1 MQKKF
6 DSHYLINNVLDE
18 WDYESIPLDPEENEW
33 IFAIYHDGCIKI
45 NDALAEEKRF
55 KPECLV
61 IDKDGYNNSLVF
73 IYACENQGIFE
84 VGEVNHKLLKNNEP
98 YKTALNLCFD
108 RVVLHNS
115 GLIHQR
121 FISDSGLIVQGFIT
135 YSELMYQGSIIS
147 EDLKSLKKNLD
158 EGLQDQQ
165 PPDEGIDYIS
175 EFINICGK
183 YGLNKSNYETA
194 YGLNDR
200 STNEDYFNACN
211 ALKKEIED

>member
-1 MQKKF
+1 MQKNF
-6 DSHYLINNVLDE
+6 DSNYLINNVLDE
-18 WDYESIPLDPEENEW
+18 WDCESIPLDPEEDEW
-33 IFAIYHDGCIKI
+33 IFFIYHDGCIKI

-98 YKTALNLCFD
+98 YKTALNICFD

-115 GLIHQR
+115 GLIHQ
-121 FISDSGLIVQGFIT
+121 G
-135 YSELMYQGSIIS
+135 YMSEWDA
-147 EDLKSLKKNLD
+147 ENLKSLKKDPD
-158 EGLQDQQ
+158 EGLQDQHSNIILV
-165 PPDEGIDYIS
+165 PDEGVDYIS
-175 EFINICGK
+175 KFINICGK
-183 YGLNKSNYETA
+183 YGLNKSKYETA

-211 ALKKEIED
+211 ALKEEIED

>member
-1 MQKKF
+1 MQKNF
-6 DSHYLINNVLDE
+6 DSNYLINNVLDE
-18 WDYESIPLDPEENEW
+18 WDCESIPLDPEEDEW
-33 IFAIYHDGCIKI
+33 IFFIYHDGCIKI

-98 YKTALNLCFD
+98 YKTALNICFD
-108 RVVLHNS
+108 RIVLRNS
-115 GLIHQR
+115 GLIHQGYM
-121 FISDSGLIVQGFIT
+121 SEWDAKNLI
-135 YSELMYQGSIIS
+135 
-147 EDLKSLKKNLD
+147 KSLKKDPD

-165 PPDEGIDYIS
+165 AGVILVPDKDIDYIS
-175 EFINICGK
+175 KFINICGK

-194 YGLNDR
+194 YGLNDK
-200 STNEDYFNACN
+200 STNEDYFNAYN

>member
-18 WDYESIPLDPEENEW
+18 WDYESVLLDPEEDEC

-45 NDALAEEKRF
+45 NDALAEEMRF

-73 IYACENQGIFE
+73 IYACEKQGIFE

-98 YKTALNLCFD
+98 YKTALNICFD

-115 GLIHQR
+115 GLIHQG
-121 FISDSGLIVQGFIT
+121 FISD
-135 YSELMYQGSIIS
+135 SELMYQGSIIS
-147 EDLKSLKKNLD
+147 EDLKSLKKDPD
-158 EGLQDQQ
+158 EVLQDQQ
-165 PPDEGIDYIS
+165 LPDEGIDYIS

>member
-1 MQKKF
+1 MQKNF
-6 DSHYLINNVLDE
+6 DSNYLINNLLDE
-18 WDYESIPLDPEENEW
+18 GDYESIPLDPEGDEW

-61 IDKDGYNNSLVF
+61 IDKDGYNHSLVF

-98 YKTALNLCFD
+98 YKTALNICFD

-115 GLIHQR
+115 GLIHQ
-121 FISDSGLIVQGFIT
+121 G
-135 YSELMYQGSIIS
+135 YIS
-147 EDLKSLKKNLD
+147 EWDAENLKALKKDLD

-165 PPDEGIDYIS
+165 PNIITVPDDSIDYIS
-175 EFINICGK
+175 KFINICGK
-183 YGLNKSNYETA
+183 YGLNKSKYEKA

-211 ALKKEIED
+211 ALKEEIEE

>member
-1 MQKKF
+1 MQKYF
-6 DSHYLINNVLDE
+6 DSNYLINNVLDE
-18 WDYESIPLDPEENEW
+18 WDCESIPLDPEEDEW
-33 IFAIYHDGCIKI
+33 IFFIYHDGCIKI

-98 YKTALNLCFD
+98 YKTALNICFD

-115 GLIHQR
+115 GLIHQ
-121 FISDSGLIVQGFIT
+121 G
-135 YSELMYQGSIIS
+135 YIS
-147 EDLKSLKKNLD
+147 EWDAENLKALKKDPD
-158 EGLQDQQ
+158 EGLQDKQSDIILV
-165 PPDEGIDYIS
+165 PDEGVDYLS
-175 EFINICGK
+175 KFINICRK
-183 YGLNKSNYETA
+183 YGLNKSKCETA

-211 ALKKEIED
+211 ALKNEIED